1 MVEKLSDNYGENV
14 RHFNDVLG
22 VGRSCDLVSRDY
34 IIGGRR
40 ARIWVIDGYGKDEIL
55 ERMGSF
61 WLSLTEEQLGGLTE
75 MQPFADRFITFSETN
90 VSFDG
95 EDIVTSVLLGK
106 TLLLIEGLS
115 GAALCDAKDYPGRG
129 VEEPP
134 DGKVLR
140 GSHDGFVEAVVPNM
154 ALLRRRIR
162 DPHLTME
169 GLKLGRRSRTD
180 AVLCYLDDKAD
191 PGLLE
196 EIRNKLN
203 AIDANSLIM
212 SQESVAEAIRP
223 KRKQWYNP
231 FPKVRYTERPD
242 SAAACVMEG
251 NIILMVDNSP
261 SVMILPTTFFDFTQ
275 EANEFYFPPLV
286 GTYLRLLRIIVFL
299 ISLLITPAWYM
310 MVSEPNRLPGWL
322 DFLSSPEPAS
332 LPLLWQLLV
341 VEFLIDVLKLASLN
355 TPDSLSNSFS
365 MLGALILGDFAVQ
378 AGWLGPEVLV
388 YMAFVSVASFAQPSY
403 EIGYAFKLL
412 RVVLLLVTAVFD
424 VWGFFLGVLGILI
437 LLATTKPLVG
447 KGYLYPL
454 IPFNGKALRRL
465 FIREPISRDNS

>member
-1 MVEKLSDNYGENV
+1 MEDLSKNYGENV
-14 RHFNDVLG
+14 RRFNNVLG

-61 WLSLTEEQLGGLTE
+61 WLSLTEEHLGGLTE
-75 MQPFADRFITFSETN
+75 MQQFADRFITFSETD

-106 TLLLIEGLS
+106 TLLLVEGLS
-115 GAALCDAKDYPGRG
+115 GAALCDAKNYPGRG

-169 GLKLGRRSRTD
+169 GLKVGRRSRTD

-191 PGLLE
+191 PGLLAE
-196 EIRNKLN
+196 LRTKLN
-203 AIDANSLIM
+203 AIDANSLVM

-286 GTYLRLLRIIVFL
+286 GTYLRLLRIAVFL

-412 RVVLLLVTAVFD
+412 RVVLLVVTAMFD
-424 VWGFFLGVLGILI
+424 VWGFFLGILGILV

-454 IPFNGKALRRL
+454 VPFNGKALRRL
-465 FIREPISRDNS
+465 FLREPISRDNT

>member
-242 SAAACVMEG
+242 SAAACVMRSEEHTSE
-251 NIILMVDNSP
+251 LQSP
-261 SVMILPTTFFDFTQ
+261 
-275 EANEFYFPPLV
+275 Y
-286 GTYLRLLRIIVFL
+286 
-299 ISLLITPAWYM
+299 
-310 MVSEPNRLPGWL
+310 
-322 DFLSSPEPAS
+322 
-332 LPLLWQLLV
+332 
-341 VEFLIDVLKLASLN
+341 
-355 TPDSLSNSFS
+355 
-365 MLGALILGDFAVQ
+365 
-378 AGWLGPEVLV
+378 
-388 YMAFVSVASFAQPSY
+388 
-403 EIGYAFKLL
+403 
-412 RVVLLLVTAVFD
+412 
-424 VWGFFLGVLGILI
+424 
-437 LLATTKPLVG
+437 
-447 KGYLYPL
+447 
-454 IPFNGKALRRL
+454 
-465 FIREPISRDNS
+465 